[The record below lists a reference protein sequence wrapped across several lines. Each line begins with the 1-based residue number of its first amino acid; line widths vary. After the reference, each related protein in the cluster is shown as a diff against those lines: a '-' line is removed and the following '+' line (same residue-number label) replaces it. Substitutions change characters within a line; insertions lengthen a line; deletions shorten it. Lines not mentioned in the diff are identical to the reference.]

1 MKTKALTTRSRSVL
15 GCDQIGI
22 ETLVSMLS
30 SGGSDSEKD
39 EPQQVQQHAPN
50 PEAPKP
56 RNVLRKTGD
65 SFRKSDELETN
76 FRFFFSI
83 IPR

>member
-50 PEAPKP
+50 PEAPSLEMCYAKLVIHFGKAM
-56 RNVLRKTGD
+56 NLRLIFD
-65 SFRKSDELETN
+65 
-76 FRFFFSI
+76 FFSI